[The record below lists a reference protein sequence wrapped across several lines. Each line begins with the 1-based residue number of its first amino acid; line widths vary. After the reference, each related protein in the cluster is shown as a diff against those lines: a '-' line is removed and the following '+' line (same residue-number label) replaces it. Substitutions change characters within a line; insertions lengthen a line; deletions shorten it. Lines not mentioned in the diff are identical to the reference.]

1 MKDNNEADSGLR
13 TENATLRDAIED
25 VYEIVVLL
33 DFYGQ
38 LLTKRQY
45 DILDLHYN
53 NDLSLGEIG
62 EMLGISRQGVHDSI
76 RKAKITLAGFEERLG
91 LITRFREQEKNV
103 NLALEHLRQVNG
115 EISELNKNSRFKE
128 AIRLLEKLQDNL

>member
-91 LITRFREQEKNV
+91 LISRFREQEKNV
-103 NLALEHLRQVNG
+103 SLALEHLRQVNG
-115 EISELNKNSRFKE
+115 EMSDLGKNSRFKE